1 MIFTAHFDAVRA
13 CCVRRLPSDEAND
26 AVAEVS
32 LVVWPRID
40 AVPFDTTCGR
50 GSLESLATRSPTPAV
65 AVADGFACVGGLGR
79 SPASFAFSVLRSTWI
94 DPNVCSQHWRI
105 GQRI

>member
-1 MIFTAHFDAVRA
+1 MKSALSRDRRLDVIFTAHFDAVRA

-40 AVPFDTTCGR
+40 AVPFDDH
-50 GSLESLATRSPTPAV
+50 LQP
-65 AVADGFACVGGLGR
+65 
-79 SPASFAFSVLRSTWI
+79 
-94 DPNVCSQHWRI
+94 
-105 GQRI
+105 